1 MDTTIEFTSKNWS
14 RTYIICPILN
24 RSKHISQLGHRLH
37 IWHKLAR
44 YSKLQWHNGK
54 VCTEQLW
61 PLLVRV
67 LLHAIIL
74 QSPYGQLGLH
84 TNHTESTRTGSD
96 SAQSTRSPHG
106 HTRTVRSPRGVHTDT
121 WGTVNYWIFRSVITC
136 TRHRYSMLG

>member
-44 YSKLQWHNGK
+44 YIRLQWHNGK
-54 VCTEQLW
+54 VCTEQLQ

-74 QSPYGQLGLH
+74 QSPYGLH
-84 TNHTESTRTGSD
+84 TNHTESAQTHSD
-96 SAQSTRSPHG
+96 CAESARSPHG
-106 HTRTVRSPRGVHTDT
+106 HVGHCKLL
-121 WGTVNYWIFRSVITC
+121 NIT
-136 TRHRYSMLG
+136 TMR